1 MRSSFM
7 SCSVHPLSLSL
18 ASWCPCCTSS
28 ALTYSVLGVVV
39 GGHNNSN
46 HRGTQCTL
54 SLSLSV
60 SLAPRSPLT
69 TSLHLSVWLCRHSSF
84 CRRWLQRSC
93 VVINW
98 VVVTSAFGS
107 SMFRHGCGFVTLWP
121 CGRVVFVEEPI
132 ADVMTVCK
140 KHARHARHWL
150 SALLPQ
156 EPTSNSQAVLP
167 TVWST
172 PFHQHPFI
180 GKQCLMC
187 LSIVPETKGQ
197 AKPTAA
203 NLQREQNN

>member
-18 ASWCPCCTSS
+18 SLPGALAAPHLLSPTRSLVSSWVDTTTATTEAHS
-28 ALTYSVLGVVV
+28 AP
-39 GGHNNSN
+39 
-46 HRGTQCTL
+46 
-54 SLSLSV
+54 SLSLCLARSTVTPCDISASICVAV
-60 SLAPRSPLT
+60 S
-69 TSLHLSVWLCRHSSF
+69 SLIFLPS
-84 CRRWLQRSC
+84 RSC

-98 VVVTSAFGS
+98 EVITSAFGS
-107 SMFRHGCGFVTLWP
+107 SMFRYGCGFVTLWP
-121 CGRVVFVEEPI
+121 FGRLVFVEEPI

-167 TVWST
+167 TVLST

-203 NLQREQNN
+203 NLQREQNS